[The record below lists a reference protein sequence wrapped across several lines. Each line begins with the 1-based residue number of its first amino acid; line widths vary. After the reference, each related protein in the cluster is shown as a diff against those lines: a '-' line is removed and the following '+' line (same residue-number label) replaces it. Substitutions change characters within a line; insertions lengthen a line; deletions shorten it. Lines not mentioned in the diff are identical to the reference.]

1 MDNITV
7 EELKRRLDAG
17 EKLNIVDVREP
28 HENADFNIGG
38 VLIPL
43 GQIQSMQIDEIED
56 LKDKEV
62 ILYCRSGNRSG
73 QACMFLD
80 AMGFKNTK
88 KSCGRNACLAGED
101 WRMRTF
107 KNNKVQSSTTLN
119 FRLITFNFQL
129 KTSNSLQP

>member
-28 HENADFNIGG
+28 HEKADFDIGG

-88 KSCGRNACLAGED
+88 NLVGGMLAWQEKFGG
-101 WRMRTF
+101 
-107 KNNKVQSSTTLN
+107 
-119 FRLITFNFQL
+119 
-129 KTSNSLQP
+129 